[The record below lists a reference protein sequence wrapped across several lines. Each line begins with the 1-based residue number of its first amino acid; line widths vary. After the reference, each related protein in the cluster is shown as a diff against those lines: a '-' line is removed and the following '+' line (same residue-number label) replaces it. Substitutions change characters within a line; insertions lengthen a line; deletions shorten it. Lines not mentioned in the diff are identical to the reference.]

1 MKKYIRFGEI
11 PPNEKSINFIK
22 LSFDDNSY
30 FTYSID
36 HGDISV
42 AYECVPADAFEPGVS
57 VFDCHS
63 DFLPVLPNLRQVR
76 SLLGRI
82 NQICYVVTGDQVSTG
97 QDGEPLIR
105 HVKIVKKIEIEKKA
119 ILDYVLEILL
129 KHFENSTFDES
140 LIVDDL
146 NIYEFAK
153 CERVNKKT
161 GQRISVYGDI
171 TGKKSDWVL
180 APVKTEYHWM
190 GWIFSNPTDNFL

>member
-11 PPNEKSINFIK
+11 PSNEKSVNFIK
-22 LSFDDNSY
+22 LSFIQNDN
-30 FTYSID
+30 FTCALD
-36 HGDISV
+36 HGDTAG
-42 AYECVPADAFEPGVS
+42 AYDCIPDDAFEPGVS
-57 VFDCHS
+57 VFDCRD
-63 DFLPVLPNLRQVR
+63 DFLPILSNLRQIR
-76 SLLGRI
+76 SMLGRI
-82 NQICYVVTGDQVSTG
+82 DHTCYVVTGDQVGTG
-97 QDGEPLIR
+97 QDSEPLIR
-105 HVKIVKKIEIEKKA
+105 CVKIVKKIEIEKKA

-153 CERVNKKT
+153 TERVNKKT
-161 GQRISVYGDI
+161 GQRISVYDDI

-190 GWIFSNPTDNFL
+190 GWVFSNPVNNFL

>member
-1 MKKYIRFGEI
+1 MKYYIRFGEI
-11 PPNEKSINFIK
+11 PSNEKSVNFIK
-22 LSFDDNSY
+22 LSFDQNSD
-30 FTYSID
+30 FTHAID
-36 HGDISV
+36 HGDTV
-42 AYECVPADAFEPGVS
+42 GAYDRVPDDAFEPGVS
-57 VFDCHS
+57 VFGCRD
-63 DFLPVLPNLRQVR
+63 DFFPILSNLRQIR
-76 SLLGRI
+76 SMLWRI
-82 NQICYVVTGDQVSTG
+82 NYQCYVVTGDRVGTG

-105 HVKIVKKIEIEKKA
+105 NIKIVKKIKIKKDV
-119 ILDYVLEILL
+119 ILDYVLELLL
-129 KHFENSTFDES
+129 KNFVNSTFDVS
-140 LIVDDL
+140 YDDNDF

>member
-1 MKKYIRFGEI
+1 MKYYIRFGEI
-11 PPNEKSINFIK
+11 PPNGKSVNFIK
-22 LSFDDNSY
+22 LSFIQNEN
-30 FTYSID
+30 FTYALD
-36 HGDISV
+36 QGDTV
-42 AYECVPADAFEPGVS
+42 GAYDRVPDDAFEPGVS
-57 VFDCHS
+57 VFDCYD
-63 DFLPVLPNLRQVR
+63 DFLPILSNLKQIR
-76 SLLGRI
+76 SMLGRI
-82 NQICYVVTGDQVSTG
+82 DHPCYVVTGDQVGTG

-180 APVKTEYHWM
+180 APVKTEYYWM
-190 GWIFSNPTDNFL
+190 GWIFSNPVNNFL

>member
-1 MKKYIRFGEI
+1 MKYYIRFGEI

-63 DFLPVLPNLRQVR
+63 DFLPILVNLRQIR

-82 NQICYVVTGDQVSTG
+82 NCPCYVVTGDQVGTG

-105 HVKIVKKIEIEKKA
+105 GVKIVKKIEIEKNV
-119 ILDYVLEILL
+119 ILDYVLEILI
-129 KHFENSTFDES
+129 KHFENSTFDVS
-140 LIVDDL
+140 YDDSDF
-146 NIYEFAK
+146 NVYEFAK
-153 CERVNKKT
+153 TERVNKKT

-171 TGKKSDWVL
+171 KGKKSDWVL

-190 GWIFSNPTDNFL
+190 GWIFSNPTNNFL